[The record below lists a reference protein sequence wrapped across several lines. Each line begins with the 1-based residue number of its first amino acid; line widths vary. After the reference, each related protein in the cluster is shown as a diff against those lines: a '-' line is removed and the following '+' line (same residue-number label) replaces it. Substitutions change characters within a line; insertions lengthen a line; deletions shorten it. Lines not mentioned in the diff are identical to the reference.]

1 MDEKNEMKKTS
12 ITLHLYDEDF
22 DVTIKENEKER
33 YIAAAEYVT
42 QKYDSYAQ
50 AYQGKKSDHTIALMA
65 LLDVA
70 LNTIEAA
77 EIEKSLQRPQLTED
91 EQEYLD
97 AVKEEIVDG
106 VIPDSSRR
114 LLSRLRRSM
123 GISEERAVELE
134 KYVTGA

>member
-1 MDEKNEMKKTS
+1 MRTKLGIS
-12 ITLHLYDEDF
+12 P
-22 DVTIKENEKER
+22 ER
-33 YIAAAEYVT
+33 
-42 QKYDSYAQ
+42 
-50 AYQGKKSDHTIALMA
+50 
-65 LLDVA
+65 
-70 LNTIEAA
+70 AA